1 LKKAIVIGSGFAGLS
16 SAAYLAKAGVE
27 VTVIE
32 KNEYL
37 GGRARKF
44 KASGYTFDMGPSWY
58 WMPEIFDNFFGDF
71 DFTTKDF
78 YDLIKL
84 DPGFKIVFQE
94 STMEIPANWEEI
106 CLLFDKYE
114 KNGAKRLNSFMDDAE
129 KKYSIGLRFLYNSP
143 GLSLSEL
150 LRKDVLFNANKLQL
164 LTTYRKHIRR
174 FFSNEK
180 LISLLEFPVLFLG
193 TSAKSAP
200 ALYSLMAYSGIKQGT
215 FYPIGGFARV
225 IESMVEICKKNGVKF
240 LTKEQVKKINIS
252 KNFATSVTTINQEL
266 EADFIIGAADY
277 AHVESKLLD
286 QKFRNYSSS
295 YWESRE
301 FSPSALL
308 FYIGVDK
315 KLKKLEHHTLFF
327 DEDIEQHTTE
337 IYETKVWPKRPLFY
351 TCCPAKTEEKLA
363 PKGKENLFILIPI
376 AAGMKDTEELREKY
390 FQITLKR
397 LENYCQQK
405 IVNNIEYKKS
415 YCIKN
420 FEEDYFAFKG
430 NAYGLA
436 NTLLQTANLKP
447 RIQNKK
453 VKNLFYTGQLTVPGP
468 GVPPSIISGQL
479 VAEEIIKLLAKK

>member
-1 LKKAIVIGSGFAGLS
+1 
-16 SAAYLAKAGVE
+16 
-27 VTVIE
+27 
-32 KNEYL
+32 
-37 GGRARKF
+37 
-44 KASGYTFDMGPSWY
+44 M
-58 WMPEIFDNFFGDF
+58 
-71 DFTTKDF
+71 
-78 YDLIKL
+78 
-84 DPGFKIVFQE
+84 Q
-94 STMEIPANWEEI
+94 
-106 CLLFDKYE
+106 
-114 KNGAKRLNSFMDDAE
+114 
-129 KKYSIGLRFLYNSP
+129 
-143 GLSLSEL
+143 
-150 LRKDVLFNANKLQL
+150 
-164 LTTYRKHIRR
+164 
-174 FFSNEK
+174 
-180 LISLLEFPVLFLG
+180 
-193 TSAKSAP
+193 
-200 ALYSLMAYSGIKQGT
+200 
-215 FYPIGGFARV
+215 
-225 IESMVEICKKNGVKF
+225 KNGVEF

-277 AHVESKLLD
+277 AHVESKLLE

-479 VAEEIIKLLAKK
+479 VAEEIIKSLAKK

>member
-1 LKKAIVIGSGFAGLS
+1 MNKAIVIGSGFAGLS
-16 SAAYLAKAGVE
+16 SAAYLAKAGLD

-32 KNEYL
+32 KNEDL

-44 KASGYTFDMGPSWY
+44 QAAGFTFDMGPSWY
-58 WMPEIFDNFFGDF
+58 WMPEIFDNFFSDF
-71 DFTTKDF
+71 DFKTQDF

-84 DPGFKIVFQE
+84 DPGFKIVFKE
-94 STMEIPANWEEI
+94 STMEIPSNWEDI
-106 CLLFDKYE
+106 CFLFDKYE
-114 KNGAKRLNSFMDDAE
+114 ENGAVKLNNFMDDAE

-143 GLSLSEL
+143 GLSITEL
-150 LRKDVLFNANKLQL
+150 LKKDVLFNANKLQL
-164 LTTYRKHIRR
+164 LTSYRKHIRKY
-174 FFSNEK
+174 FSNEK

-225 IESMVEICKKNGVKF
+225 IESMSEICKQRGVKF
-240 LTKEQVKKINIS
+240 FTNEQVQKINIIG
-252 KNFATSVTTINQEL
+252 NRVTSVSTAKQNLKT
-266 EADFIIGAADY
+266 DFVVAAADY
-277 AHVESKLLD
+277 AHVESKLIEP
-286 QKFRNYSSS
+286 KFRNYSLS

-308 FYIGVDK
+308 FYIGIDK
-315 KLKKLEHHTLFF
+315 KLKNLEHHTLFF
-327 DEDIEQHTTE
+327 DEDMEQLTTE
-337 IYETKVWPKRPLFY
+337 IYETKVWPKKPLFY

-376 AAGMKDTEELREKY
+376 SAGLEDTEELREKY
-390 FQITLKR
+390 FRITIER
-397 LENYCQQK
+397 LEKYCQQK
-405 IVNNIEYKKS
+405 IVENIEYKKS

-420 FEEDYFAFKG
+420 FEEDYFAYKG

-447 RIQNKK
+447 RIQNRK
-453 VKNLFYTGQLTVPGP
+453 VKNLFYSGQLTVPGP

-479 VAEEIIKLLAKK
+479 VAEEIIKSIANK